1 LILLLVIASTACS
14 NGTKGSEMADLTVE
28 DGRRTLLAHL
38 EHAMSFVDMT
48 DEPVKED
55 DTPSPCHDDVNAEP
69 DKGRADIYFVVPVKF
84 GTSWDAARA
93 VEDGLAADGWAIRRN
108 EGAPEGELMFS
119 AIKDDYALLISGGKG
134 DIGRVVIG
142 GTSPCFPK

>member
-1 LILLLVIASTACS
+1 
-14 NGTKGSEMADLTVE
+14 MADLTVE
-28 DGRRTLLAHL
+28 DGRRTLLARL
-38 EHAMSFVDMT
+38 EHAMSFVDTT
-48 DEPVKED
+48 DEPIKED

-69 DKGRADIYFVVPVKF
+69 DKGRADMYFIVPVRV

-93 VEDGLAADGWAIRRN
+93 VEKGLAADGWFISRN

-119 AIKDDYALLISGGKG
+119 ASKEDYLLLVSGAKG
-134 DIGRVVIG
+134 EIGSITVG